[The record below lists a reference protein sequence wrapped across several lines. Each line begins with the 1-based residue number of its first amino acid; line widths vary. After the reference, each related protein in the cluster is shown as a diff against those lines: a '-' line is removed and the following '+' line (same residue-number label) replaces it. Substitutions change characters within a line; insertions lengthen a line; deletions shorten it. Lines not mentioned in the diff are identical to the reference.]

1 MKKRTIKRLIITI
14 SIILII
20 LLLIGLGCD
29 YRHRLHII
37 FIQPHFNRQVLIT
50 TLRQYGS
57 LDIFLLLALMILM
70 DAVPGCPSS
79 VIGIVSGICLGRRLG
94 CLVNL
99 VGMIGGNML
108 SMLVIRHFGIA
119 KSSSKHSRIIKAI
132 MHMQHPLVG
141 LVIGYAVPM
150 IPTVFT
156 NYAATKL
163 HLKWHQLLSCM
174 ALGAL
179 PSAWLYAC
187 GGDAF
192 LRGNNVIG
200 TIALIAV
207 VLLIFLVIIIHRDRK
222 KHAQQQLSKQ

>member
-70 DAVPGCPSS
+70 DAVPGC
-79 VIGIVSGICLGRRLG
+79 
-94 CLVNL
+94 
-99 VGMIGGNML
+99 MIGGNML